1 VKKEQRIRKPLDF
14 RKAYK
19 EGRRFL
25 SPRFVLYVRP
35 NGFPYARVGVAI
47 AKRHFKLATRRNRLR
62 RVAKESFRKGM
73 VARGRGYDFV
83 IASRP
88 SRHSSDIKQAARE
101 LRGLVLG
108 TKR

>member
-1 VKKEQRIRKPLDF
+1 MKIEHRIRKPLDF

-25 SPRFVLYVRP
+25 SARFVLYVRRT
-35 NGFPYARVGVAI
+35 GLPYARIGVAI
-47 AKRHFKLATRRNRLR
+47 AKRHVKLATRRNRLR

-73 VARGRGYDFV
+73 LSRGRGYDFV
-83 IASRP
+83 VTSRAG
-88 SRHSSDIKQAARE
+88 RRGSDIKQEARE

-108 TKR
+108 QRQ